1 MSLEDDLFGN
11 MHRRH
16 PADESLDD
24 ELVDRLLDGALAP
37 DDAPPGLS
45 TVAALVE
52 RAAGDPSPAELAGG
66 AAVVAAMAAVLP
78 DAGGV
83 PEPRRSS
90 LMQGVVRAKL
100 AAAIVV
106 SAVGVGAAAAAV
118 GTIASPGRPDHS
130 GVMEAGA
137 ATTVTSPASAPP
149 TTIEVTVPTT
159 PPSTASPPTVAAVE
173 EFIVAAAEASVA
185 APTDLGHAASARS
198 NSGPSAPKMA
208 QAEVFGLCTALQGT
222 DDKLGPPALAKIKA
236 AAAQAGRSLK
246 NFCERVIAAKKG
258 QHDGDARD
266 DGDTAVSEGERE
278 AARRHQPGPPDEP
291 GNSRGSGQE
300 RGRSPGQGNDGGQAG
315 KSGG

>member
-1 MSLEDDLFGN
+1 MKHSTTSSSTVCWTA
-11 MHRRH
+11 R
-16 PADESLDD
+16 S
-24 ELVDRLLDGALAP
+24 AP

-66 AAVVAAMAAVLP
+66 SAVVAALAAVLP

-118 GTIASPGRPDHS
+118 GTIASPGRSDHS

-159 PPSTASPPTVAAVE
+159 PPSTASHTTVAAVE
-173 EFIVAAAEASVA
+173 EFTVAAAEASVA
-185 APTDLGHAASARS
+185 APADLGLASAPS
-198 NSGPSAPKMA
+198 TSGPSAPKMA
-208 QAEVFGLCTALQGT
+208 AAEVFGLCTALQDT
-222 DDKLGPPALAKIKA
+222 EDKLGPPALAKIKA
-236 AAAQAGRSLK
+236 AAAQSGRSLK

-258 QHDGDARD
+258 QHDGDAAAD
-266 DGDTAVSEGERE
+266 EGERDAGQRE
-278 AARRHQPGPPDEP
+278 QHGPPDEP
-291 GNSRGSGQE
+291 GNGRGSGQGSGG
-300 RGRSPGQGNDGGQAG
+300 RGRDQGQGNDGSQAG
-315 KSGG
+315 KGRLRATRRSPLRDPGRRPP